1 MKKILYFILAI
12 ITMIYIGFL
21 CYANLLGLENLP
33 EWLNYLAVYG
43 GLVIAL
49 LYAAINFFGSP
60 LKIVFFIL
68 LIIMTVVLILTIV
81 MPDQFRELFKMTI
94 ENKQIINTF
103 IKR

>member
-12 ITMIYIGFL
+12 LTIVYICFL
-21 CYANLLGLENLP
+21 CYANLLGLANLP

-68 LIIMTVVLILTIV
+68 LILATVVLILTIV
-81 MPDQFRELFKMTI
+81 MPDQFRELFKMV
-94 ENKQIINTF
+94 ENNKEIISAF
-103 IKR
+103 IR